1 MRRLVGLVIVLL
13 ILPFVYAQCGDGS
26 IDPGEECDSNID
38 YNCPGMCDQNTCT
51 CMKEVDQVL
60 IDLYSGHNLLFSKAQ
75 DLAHISKDAVMQDEL
90 KVIQYGLRQAY
101 VNPPNGSACQTPP
114 GLFMSIANMHPY
126 GKENEIDAFNK
137 YLLFKLSD
145 TTFRQQ
151 VNVSNMQ
158 YNNAS
163 TLQGIA
169 DAYLAAGN
177 YLRSAQAKCCA
188 YNQLIENESLYL
200 TVNGSCDVLLY
211 CGDGKIKPGEQCGEP
226 GLPPCPVGETCIN
239 CVCHPTPPPPPPG
252 GGGRSGGGSFIQLQR
267 PVACCQAYGYREGSV
282 YAEYSCCS
290 ENMTECCHN
299 PELSQCAPYCKVL
312 SCVEPYELV
321 GGRCVKSKVEVV
333 QPPAAST
340 PPQQEVPQPQQCGP
354 GYEMVNGACVQKAEK
369 KPEGKIVTARKG
381 SLVTIASACLF
392 VLILALLAYMV
403 LSRRKPEA
411 PKKAEQKPVEKQIEK
426 PVQPEKKPV
435 VMPKLPKVDV
445 KNDNF
450 DKMSSELAD
459 LEKSYDQLDKMIKSL
474 KGGKL

>member
-1 MRRLVGLVIVLL
+1 MVTVLI
-13 ILPFVYAQCGDGS
+13 ILPFVYAQCGSGAL
-26 IDPGEECDSNID
+26 DPGEECDNGLD
-38 YNCPGMCDQNTCT
+38 AACPGMCDQNTCT

-60 IDLYSGHNLLFSKAQ
+60 VDLYSGHNLLFSKAQ

-101 VNPPNGSACQTPP
+101 VSPPNGSACQTPP
-114 GLFMSIANMHPY
+114 GLFMSIASMHPY

-145 TTFRQQ
+145 SSFRQML
-151 VNVSNMQ
+151 NVSDRQ
-158 YNNAS
+158 YSNAS

-188 YNQLIENESLYL
+188 YNQLIENDSLYL

-226 GLPPCPVGETCIN
+226 GLPDCPAGETCIN
-239 CVCHPTPPPPPPG
+239 CVCHPTPPPPP
-252 GGGRSGGGSFIQLQR
+252 GGGSSGGSNNFIEFQR
-267 PVACCQAYGYREGSV
+267 PFACCQAYGYREGSV

-312 SCVEPYELV
+312 SCVAPYELV
-321 GGRCVKSKVEVV
+321 GGRCVKSKVEMT
-333 QPPAAST
+333 QPPAAPT
-340 PPQQEVPQPQQCGP
+340 PAQQEVPVQPQCSP

-369 KPEGKIVTARKG
+369 KPEAKIVTARKG
-381 SLVTIASACLF
+381 SLITIASACLF

-403 LSRRKPEA
+403 MSRRKAE
-411 PKKAEQKPVEKQIEK
+411 PKKPVETVQKVSEK
-426 PVQPEKKPV
+426 PQPEKKPV
-435 VMPKLPKVDV
+435 VIPKLPEPEV
-445 KNDNF
+445 KNEHI

-459 LEKSYDQLDKMIKSL
+459 LEKSYDQLEKMIKSL
-474 KGGKL
+474 KGGKI